1 MNMRSAVA
9 VRDWYRIRQMVCR
22 RADRRCEACGRQ
34 PDQTVS
40 LLMEAHERFTYDHV
54 AGVQKVRRL
63 ICLCSACHATTHFGL
78 ANLRGKAKAA
88 LGHLQLVT
96 GMTRGQAE
104 VHVAQAFE
112 MWELRSRI
120 TWAVDLS
127 VISDAGI
134 AVRQAS
140 RPAVPASSMPTSAT
154 PRRQTKRGRRGWLPR
169 LRPGQ
174 SRITAIY

>member
-1 MNMRSAVA
+1 MRSAVA
-9 VRDWYRIRQMVCR
+9 VRDWYRIRQMVYR
-22 RADRRCEACGRQ
+22 RAGHRCEACGRQ
-34 PDQTVS
+34 PDQTAS
-40 LLMEAHERFTYDHV
+40 LLMEAHERFTYDYV
-54 AGVQKVRRL
+54 AGVQKLRRL
-63 ICLCSACHATTHFGL
+63 ICLCSACHSTTHFGL
-78 ANLRGKAKAA
+78 ANLRAEAEAA

-120 TWAVDLS
+120 TWTVDLS

-140 RPAVPASSMPTSAT
+140 RPAVPARSMPTSAT
-154 PRRQTKRGRRGWLPR
+154 PPPADEAWPPR
-169 LRPGQ
+169 LAAPPPPGQ
-174 SRITAIY
+174 SGITAIY